1 MFSESI
7 INQVRVQIKVVL
19 DTLHSSYCIFY
30 ELLMLSLR
38 TWQPVFKYTFLN
50 ESLKDKDTS
59 EGGASLSMAG
69 LRGGLKRSNSQDGW
83 NIYFLFSV
91 IFVCLF

>member
-1 MFSESI
+1 MDYNTTCFQSSI
-7 INQVRVQIKVVL
+7 INQVRAQIKFFL
-19 DTLHSSYCIFY
+19 DILHCSYCIFY

-59 EGGASLSMAG
+59 EWGTSLSMAG
-69 LRGGLKRSNSQDGW
+69 LRGGLKKSN
-83 NIYFLFSV
+83 
-91 IFVCLF
+91 